1 MKNFI
6 QDGKTIEYK
15 VAETAIKSGDVRVI
29 GDVAGV
35 AVTDGAVDETVVLN
49 VTGVYELA
57 KGTGAITQGQK
68 VYAAADG
75 SGIVATAEDNKAV
88 GCAWEAA
95 DAGDTT
101 VLVKLNVFDR
111 MAKIA
116 SSTISNL
123 MGEPAVWLSPNRGN
137 IPGRALFK
145 DPSEPTQIGDS
156 EGYEYRPSTA
166 TAEYY
171 EGNFVGLKQAVDAET
186 TEYLEI
192 RGKRYLITAVDTKFD
207 GKTYVAHLTPH
218 AESEE

>member
-1 MKNFI
+1 MNN
-6 QDGKTIEYK
+6 
-15 VAETAIKSGDVRVI
+15 R
-29 GDVAGV
+29 
-35 AVTDGAVDETVVLN
+35 
-49 VTGVYELA
+49 
-57 KGTGAITQGQK
+57 
-68 VYAAADG
+68 
-75 SGIVATAEDNKAV
+75 
-88 GCAWEAA
+88 
-95 DAGDTT
+95 
-101 VLVKLNVFDR
+101 FDR

-123 MGEPAVWLSPNRGN
+123 MGESAVWLSPNRGN

>member
-75 SGIVATAEDNKAV
+75 SGIVATAEDNK
-88 GCAWEAA
+88 
-95 DAGDTT
+95 
-101 VLVKLNVFDR
+101 
-111 MAKIA
+111 
-116 SSTISNL
+116 
-123 MGEPAVWLSPNRGN
+123 AVWLSPNRGN

>member
-1 MKNFI
+1 MNN
-6 QDGKTIEYK
+6 
-15 VAETAIKSGDVRVI
+15 R
-29 GDVAGV
+29 
-35 AVTDGAVDETVVLN
+35 
-49 VTGVYELA
+49 
-57 KGTGAITQGQK
+57 
-68 VYAAADG
+68 
-75 SGIVATAEDNKAV
+75 
-88 GCAWEAA
+88 
-95 DAGDTT
+95 
-101 VLVKLNVFDR
+101 FDR

-192 RGKRYLITAVDTKFD
+192 RGKRYLMEKPMWRI
-207 GKTYVAHLTPH
+207 
-218 AESEE
+218 